1 MHIWYKNYMVALVWL
16 DFQLFAL
23 VFMIF
28 GLFYGI
34 CWILRSICL
43 ARNCFLVFRFS
54 CVVACLPGNWVYLY
68 ILALKVFQGE
78 AIVSLVE
85 KLVLKLVIHWLA
97 MVAPWLMFHVMVI
110 VSYMSLVKMM
120 EISNVIGVEN
130 STCFARKHLY
140 VHIKVLCMKIL
151 SGWLM
156 GT

>member
-1 MHIWYKNYMVALVWL
+1 
-16 DFQLFAL
+16 
-23 VFMIF
+23 
-28 GLFYGI
+28 
-34 CWILRSICL
+34 
-43 ARNCFLVFRFS
+43 
-54 CVVACLPGNWVYLY
+54 VYLY
-68 ILALKVFQGE
+68 ILALKFFQGE

-130 STCFARKHLY
+130 STCSARKHLY